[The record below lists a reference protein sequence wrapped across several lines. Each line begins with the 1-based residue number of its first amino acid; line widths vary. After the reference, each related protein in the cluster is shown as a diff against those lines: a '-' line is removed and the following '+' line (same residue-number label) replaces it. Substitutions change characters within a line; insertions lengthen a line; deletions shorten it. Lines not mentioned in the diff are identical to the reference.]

1 MDSVRS
7 LLLFLGLAVAVFG
20 SASADVL
27 LMEGIQ
33 SSPAIQTPHNGINMA
48 QVRQQYG
55 EPRQL
60 QPAVGEPPITRW
72 DYDGYSV
79 FFEHNLVLHSVIHR
93 AAGN

>member
-1 MDSVRS
+1 MDSIRS

-20 SASADVL
+20 PASADVL
-27 LMEGIQ
+27 LLEGLQ
-33 SSPAIQTPHNGINMA
+33 SASAIQTPGNGASMA

-55 EPRQL
+55 APLEQ

-72 DYDGYSV
+72 EYDGYSV
-79 FFEHNLVLHSVIHR
+79 FFEHDLVLHSVIHR